1 MKNKKV
7 AILYI
12 ALGRYTVFWDEFY
25 ESAEKH
31 LLNADKHYFI
41 WTDKPLALNYA
52 PPPSNKKI
60 TVIGATKRGW
70 PFDSLLRFQMFLEQE
85 KALSQYDY
93 IYFFNANMKFEN
105 PVNLTEI
112 APREWDNG
120 LVAGLHPGR
129 NGDINRNNP
138 DNFPYEPP
146 SGIHRIYSV
155 WLRPSL
161 CMWRI

>member
-52 PPPSNKKI
+52 PPPIKQENYRYWGNKTWMAI
-60 TVIGATKRGW
+60 
-70 PFDSLLRFQMFLEQE
+70 
-85 KALSQYDY
+85 
-93 IYFFNANMKFEN
+93 
-105 PVNLTEI
+105 
-112 APREWDNG
+112 
-120 LVAGLHPGR
+120 
-129 NGDINRNNP
+129 
-138 DNFPYEPP
+138 
-146 SGIHRIYSV
+146 
-155 WLRPSL
+155 
-161 CMWRI
+161 

>member
-52 PPPSNKKI
+52 PPHQTRKLP
-60 TVIGATKRGW
+60 
-70 PFDSLLRFQMFLEQE
+70 LLGQQNVDGHLIPCCAFKCF
-85 KALSQYDY
+85 
-93 IYFFNANMKFEN
+93 
-105 PVNLTEI
+105 
-112 APREWDNG
+112 
-120 LVAGLHPGR
+120 
-129 NGDINRNNP
+129 
-138 DNFPYEPP
+138 
-146 SGIHRIYSV
+146 
-155 WLRPSL
+155 
-161 CMWRI
+161 